1 MSARWLATLVAV
13 WVASPAWA
21 VSGLEWKFPS
31 EGHRFHLMTR
41 INLPE
46 WFLFAAE
53 KNTEVRVS
61 QVLLET
67 VTRCTPAVELKTG
80 WRLNCTLED
89 VSIQGL
95 ALPADKGNLEATLAE
110 YDERLTGKALQVEF
124 GRDGR
129 VRNIDLEAYNNRLE
143 RTAAIRENLR
153 LIFAR
158 AFALIDLQLPKKGD
172 DKGKGMWKQDNLLA
186 AGFPSTR
193 GVLGS
198 ARIVHKLEGV
208 DASNVSIASAG
219 GGVLFTGDTVVV
231 GGQERPR
238 NSYNFTYEGK
248 AVFDTAAGT
257 LVSREYLAKGV
268 PTASSTMGENGV
280 GFPYVQAAA
289 LDLVT
294 GEPPTLP
301 PTGVL
306 Q

>member
-1 MSARWLATLVAV
+1 MSARWVVALAAM
-13 WVASPAWA
+13 WIASPAWA
-21 VSGLEWKFPS
+21 VTGLEWKFPA

-46 WFLFAAE
+46 WYLFAAE

-61 QVLLET
+61 QVLLEV
-67 VTRCTPAVELKTG
+67 VTRCVPAVELKSG
-80 WRLNCTLED
+80 WRLDCTLED
-89 VSIQGL
+89 VAIQAL
-95 ALPADKGNLEATLAE
+95 ALPADRGNLEATLAE
-110 YDERLTGKALQVEF
+110 YDERLTGKVLQVEL

-158 AFALIDLQLPKKGD
+158 AFALVDLQLPKKGD
-172 DKGKGMWKQDNLLA
+172 DKGKGLWKQDNLLA
-186 AGFPSTR
+186 VGFPSTR
-193 GVLGS
+193 GVLG
-198 ARIVHKLEGV
+198 AVRIAHKIEATEG
-208 DASNVSIASAG
+208 STVSIASAG
-219 GGVLFTGDTVVV
+219 GGILYTGDTVMVQ
-231 GGQERPR
+231 GQERPR
-238 NSYNFTYEGK
+238 NSYNFAYEGK
-248 AVFDTAAGT
+248 AVFDTAAGAM
-257 LVSREYLAKGV
+257 VSREYLAKGV

-294 GEPPTLP
+294 GEAPTLP
-301 PTGVL
+301 PTGLL